1 MPAVFAETTP
11 AGESST
17 ARQRAGLRPR
27 RRAAARYTSG
37 AGLPC
42 GSSSAEQRT
51 SMSTCSRAHTAS
63 IRRFGEEEAMAS
75 RSPDRW
81 NKAIASGTPGIG
93 SPARAT

>member
-1 MPAVFAETTP
+1 MPAVFAEITP

-17 ARQRAGLRPR
+17 ARQRAGLTPR

-42 GSSSAEQRT
+42 GSSSAVQRT
-51 SMSTCSRAHTAS
+51 STSRARRAQTAS
-63 IRRFGEEEAMAS
+63 IRRIGEEDAMAS

-81 NKAIASGTPGIG
+81 NRAIASGTPGIG